1 VVAFLL
7 VGQLSKGDAAAVIAV
22 FGLAGLACSALVLLT
37 ISFGQEELT
46 TMSAAVAGGIV
57 AFHQLG
63 FGIAA
68 FAVGPPERAGIRL
81 AATFRGTAIVAAVLA
96 GLSFLVVKGVP
107 LAQPKRSR
115 GDAARRQLRP
125 VADRRRVILPA

>member
-1 VVAFLL
+1 
-7 VGQLSKGDAAAVIAV
+7 
-22 FGLAGLACSALVLLT
+22 
-37 ISFGQEELT
+37 
-46 TMSAAVAGGIV
+46 MSAAVAGGIV
-57 AFHQLG
+57 AFYQLG

-68 FAVGPPERAGIRL
+68 FGVGPERAGIRL